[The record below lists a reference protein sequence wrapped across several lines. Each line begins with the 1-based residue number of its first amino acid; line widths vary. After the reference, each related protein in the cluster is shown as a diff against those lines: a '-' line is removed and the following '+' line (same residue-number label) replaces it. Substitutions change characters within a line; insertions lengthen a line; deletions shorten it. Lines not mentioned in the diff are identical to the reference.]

1 MCLLTGVSNLNL
13 ALTYTGD
20 VSSKENTSISN
31 RRILPS
37 ASNESGNTLC
47 LTRNVKVLNPTE
59 STLSGISGDP
69 SVVQIK
75 TGSGGGKTDW
85 VRLRLPRRK
94 VRVFTD
100 KPSTM
105 STPLLSEAYIQETW
119 SGGVVSGHKRG
130 PLSLWGEGNGSLRDG
145 ER

>member
-69 SVVQIK
+69 SVV
-75 TGSGGGKTDW
+75 
-85 VRLRLPRRK
+85 
-94 VRVFTD
+94 
-100 KPSTM
+100 
-105 STPLLSEAYIQETW
+105 
-119 SGGVVSGHKRG
+119 
-130 PLSLWGEGNGSLRDG
+130 
-145 ER
+145 